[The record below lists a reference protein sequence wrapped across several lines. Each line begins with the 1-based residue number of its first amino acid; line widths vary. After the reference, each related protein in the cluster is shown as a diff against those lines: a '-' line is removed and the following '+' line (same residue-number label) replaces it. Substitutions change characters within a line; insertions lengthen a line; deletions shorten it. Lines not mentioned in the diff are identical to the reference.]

1 MGKSLRSKVKKTY
14 RGLKR
19 QVLEPAAA
27 SRTLHLASALYD
39 TAGLPLPD
47 PAETGTG
54 SGTGGNRAAW
64 THGGFVPITCFVPTP
79 PAVRL
84 NRVHGPLAEAELTAA
99 AERQTTPPRS
109 DYVGEREEPVVT
121 AKDLPLQRPA
131 GGGVFGGL
139 GAMPGVTAA
148 VAAVAAEA
156 AGGKEKGATS
166 AAAAAA
172 ANGAAVV
179 GEVEMKVTDGAA
191 ARRRKEARRPGRGVT
206 KKGQARGAGM
216 KRHPRNKVNR
226 VHRMH

>member
-27 SRTLHLASALYD
+27 SKTLHLASALYD

-64 THGGFVPITCFVPTP
+64 THGGFLPITCFVPTP

-84 NRVHGPLAEAELTAA
+84 NRVHGPLAAAEVTTA
-99 AERQTTPPRS
+99 AERQTSPPRS
-109 DYVGEREEPVVT
+109 DYVGDREEPVVT
-121 AKDLPLQRPA
+121 AKDLPLQRPV
-131 GGGVFGGL
+131 GVFGRL
-139 GAMPGVTAA
+139 GVMPGVTAA

-156 AGGKEKGATS
+156 VGAKKEAT

-172 ANGAAVV
+172 AADGAAVG
-179 GEVEMKVTDGAA
+179 GEVEMKLADGATDG
-191 ARRRKEARRPGRGVT
+191 RRREARRPGRGVA
-206 KKGQARGAGM
+206 KKGKASGAGM

-226 VHRMH
+226 VHRLH

>member
-27 SRTLHLASALYD
+27 SRTLHLASALYN

-54 SGTGGNRAAW
+54 SGSGGNRASW
-64 THGGFVPITCFVPTP
+64 THGGFVPVTTFVPTP

-84 NRVHGPLAEAELTAA
+84 NRVHGPLAAAAAATA
-99 AERQTTPPRS
+99 AERHAPAPRS

-121 AKDLPLQRPA
+121 AKDLPLQRPTAVFEGA
-131 GGGVFGGL
+131 GVPL
-139 GAMPGVTAA
+139 PMPGVTSA

-156 AGGKEKGATS
+156 AEAKAATT

-172 ANGAAVV
+172 PDAAAGGG
-179 GEVEMKVTDGAA
+179 GEVAMADAA
-191 ARRRKEARRPGRGVT
+191 AAGGRRREPRRKGRGGVA
-206 KKGQARGAGM
+206 KKGKAPGAGQ
-216 KRHPRNKVNR
+216 KRHPRNKINR
-226 VHRMH
+226 VHRLR